1 MVPQLHINYLAIF
14 TAVAASFV
22 FGWLWY
28 GPIAGRKWAALMK
41 MPADFKPQPKAMLR
55 SMALQ
60 LLGTFLMAYVLAH
73 SGEVWRASVW
83 GAGADEPFYVYGFF
97 NAFFTWIGFFVPM
110 LLASVAWEG
119 RPWALFGLNAAY
131 HFINLQIIAMIL
143 AFWR

>member
-1 MVPQLHINYLAIF
+1 MHPQLHISYLAIF
-14 TAVAASFV
+14 AAVVASFV
-22 FGWLWY
+22 FSWLWH
-28 GPIAGRKWAALMK
+28 GPLFGRKWAALMR
-41 MPADFKPQPKAMLR
+41 MPADFRPERKALLR
-55 SMALQ
+55 SLALQ

-83 GAGADEPFYVYGFF
+83 GTGADEPFYVYGFF

-131 HFINLQIIAMIL
+131 HFINLQIMAMIL